1 MGMRKD
7 RKPTSPPKNASPRQL
22 RSSTIEAANATPS
35 EAFQKPSETSQEL
48 IDRPR
53 KAQKRKHTAEDEHS
67 QKRLRKDPPS
77 ASVPAATSQD
87 LVGVWKTK
95 GKKRSYDSEDKHSHK
110 RRRGSVPESQLSE
123 ENLKKLERDL
133 EKLERGRPNEMDPG
147 VTVPDRVR
155 KRAPSRQASFSDLN
169 QDTAS
174 LRSQKSSVSNSFYR
188 YHILDQTRIYVRPEP
203 PPMDVQTQMDIIFGR
218 EIPEKRRREIS
229 SIAKKT
235 SQKFINN
242 LRGAHRED
250 DLVELVYEALR
261 MMHKDETF
269 DFPRKA
275 GIVLPLTPIYTS
287 LRANLDLD
295 WDPSLKPDVPQEVW
309 DLDAL
314 GQSNNEADD
323 VIDRPN
329 KRQQGERSL
338 PSPNTSQS
346 TMPPPAAPSQS
357 KQDAV
362 KTPRPDFTIGLR
374 HSTISNALMKRGL
387 SKFKADDFLK
397 VLQRERK
404 LCSDPTQ
411 NFLNVRF
418 PILVIEGKAY
428 ATGKTVFEAQNQA
441 AVSGGCMVN
450 LRQQLTDLFEGVFS
464 NLRGRKTPLAFSI
477 CTEGPQIEFWVH
489 YALSEDNVRSHYMNI
504 FRTCY
509 GSLQGGLEDFLTDVE
524 RLMRWTKD
532 EFLKEV
538 ADQLC
543 KLANHAA
550 RG

>member
-1 MGMRKD
+1 MRKD
-7 RKPTSPPKNASPRQL
+7 RKPTSPPKNASLRQL
-22 RSSTIEAANATPS
+22 RSSTTAAANSTPS
-35 EAFQKPSETSQEL
+35 EAFQKL

-53 KAQKRKHTAEDEHS
+53 KAQKRKHAAEDEHS

-77 ASVPAATSQD
+77 ASVPAAASQD
-87 LVGVWKTK
+87 LVGVWQTR
-95 GKKRSYDSEDKHSHK
+95 GKKRPYDSKDKHSYK

-133 EKLERGRPNEMDPG
+133 EQLERGTPNEMDPG
-147 VTVPDRVR
+147 VTVLDRVR

-174 LRSQKSSVSNSFYR
+174 QRSQKSSVSNSFYR
-188 YHILDQTRIYVRPEP
+188 YHILDQARIYVRPEP
-203 PPMDVQTQMDIIFGR
+203 PPMDIQAQMDVIFER
-218 EIPEKRRREIS
+218 EVLEKRRREIS
-229 SIAKKT
+229 GIAKKI
-235 SQKFINN
+235 SQSFINN

-250 DLVELVYEALR
+250 DLVELVYDALR
-261 MMHKDETF
+261 IMHKDETF
-269 DFPRKA
+269 AFPRKA
-275 GIVLPLTPIYTS
+275 GIVLPLTPMYTS

-295 WDPSLKPDVPQEVW
+295 WDPSLKPDVQQEVW
-309 DLDAL
+309 NWDAL
-314 GQSNNEADD
+314 GQSHNEVDD
-323 VIDRPN
+323 VVDRPN
-329 KRQQGERSL
+329 KRQQGERSF

-346 TMPPPAAPSQS
+346 TVPPPAAPSQS
-357 KQDAV
+357 KLDAV

-397 VLQRERK
+397 GLQRERK

-450 LRQQLTDLFEGVFS
+450 LLQQQTDLFEGVFS
-464 NLRGRKTPLAFSI
+464 DLRGGKTHLAFSI

-489 YALSEDNVRSHYMNI
+489 YTLSEDNVRTHYMNI

-509 GSLQGGLEDFLTDVE
+509 GSLQGGLEDFLIDVE

>member
-1 MGMRKD
+1 MYK
-7 RKPTSPPKNASPRQL
+7 
-22 RSSTIEAANATPS
+22 
-35 EAFQKPSETSQEL
+35 
-48 IDRPR
+48 
-53 KAQKRKHTAEDEHS
+53 
-67 QKRLRKDPPS
+67 
-77 ASVPAATSQD
+77 
-87 LVGVWKTK
+87 
-95 GKKRSYDSEDKHSHK
+95 
-110 RRRGSVPESQLSE
+110 
-123 ENLKKLERDL
+123 
-133 EKLERGRPNEMDPG
+133 
-147 VTVPDRVR
+147 
-155 KRAPSRQASFSDLN
+155 
-169 QDTAS
+169 S
-174 LRSQKSSVSNSFYR
+174 LRTN
-188 YHILDQTRIYVRPEP
+188 I
-203 PPMDVQTQMDIIFGR
+203 
-218 EIPEKRRREIS
+218 
-229 SIAKKT
+229 
-235 SQKFINN
+235 
-242 LRGAHRED
+242 
-250 DLVELVYEALR
+250 
-261 MMHKDETF
+261 
-269 DFPRKA
+269 
-275 GIVLPLTPIYTS
+275 
-287 LRANLDLD
+287 DLD
-295 WDPSLKPDVPQEVW
+295 WDPSLKPDVQQEVW

-314 GQSNNEADD
+314 GQPNNDADD
-323 VIDRPN
+323 IVDRPN

-338 PSPNTSQS
+338 PSPDTSQS

-362 KTPRPDFTIGLR
+362 KTPRPGFTIGLR
-374 HSTISNALMKRGL
+374 QSKISNALMKRGL

-450 LRQQLTDLFEGVFS
+450 LRQQLTDLFEGVFP
-464 NLRGRKTPLAFSI
+464 NLRGRKTHLAFSI

-509 GSLQGGLEDFLTDVE
+509 GSLQGGLEDFLMDLE

-543 KLANHAA
+543 KLANHAV